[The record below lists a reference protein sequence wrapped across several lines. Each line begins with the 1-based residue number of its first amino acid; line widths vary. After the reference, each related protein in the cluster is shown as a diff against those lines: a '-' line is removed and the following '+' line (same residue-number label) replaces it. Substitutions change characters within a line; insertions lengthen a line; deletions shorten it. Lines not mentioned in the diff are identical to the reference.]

1 MKEALGL
8 GLAIG
13 LVAGIASLA
22 LYDWIH
28 RKHWSDGVK
37 RALVQAEIIAIAAC
51 AAFMPGWQF
60 LGFLTGIAAGPVV
73 MLVARE
79 LARLVRERQ
88 P

>member
-1 MKEALGL
+1 MREELGL
-8 GLAIG
+8 GLTIG
-13 LVAGIASLA
+13 LVAGIASLT

-28 RKHWSDGVK
+28 RKHWDNGIK
-37 RALVQAEIIAIAAC
+37 RALVQAEIVAIAAC

-73 MLVARE
+73 MLMARE

-88 P
+88 L